1 MNNKYTLAQLAAI
14 YCVYKD
20 LDKRTH
26 TVNCCTCGKTLYIE
40 QIEDCY
46 GLYGHYIAR
55 SLEPKLKYHPNN
67 TFAQCPNCNMQVS
80 GNIDIAYD
88 NYIRYRFGENFK
100 QKLLVDDSFKDIEY
114 AKQWYI
120 TELIKLSQNFTELS
134 NIILDKETGEIF
146 DNIKDTKNPIEEQWD
161 TYSVTYRQDL
171 DILTKTLGVEPIEY
185 ERL

>member
-1 MNNKYTLAQLAAI
+1 
-14 YCVYKD
+14 
-20 LDKRTH
+20 
-26 TVNCCTCGKTLYIE
+26 
-40 QIEDCY
+40 
-46 GLYGHYIAR
+46 
-55 SLEPKLKYHPNN
+55 
-67 TFAQCPNCNMQVS
+67 MQVS

-134 NIILDKETGEIF
+134 NVILDKETGEIF
-146 DNIKDTKNPIEEQWD
+146 DTIKDTKNPIEEQWD